1 MRHYI
6 ITNANL
12 QEFIEKAQGGDA
24 EIQYRLSYYY
34 KRRNYV
40 ESMRWLK
47 LAADQGY
54 TPAII
59 DLGKIYLSDEYGVKD
74 LDKAEQYFIKASEL
88 GDTDAMDKIGI
99 SYYCYKHYNEAIK
112 WFKLANNYTHLG
124 HCYFRGYGVDQSYE
138 EAFKCYL
145 AAKNNDRLAMCYFY
159 GYGVAQNYDEAFK
172 YYLAADDKLMLGE
185 CYLNG
190 LGVERNVGKTIE
202 LWEEGAEL
210 PSYVY
215 IEKLAHLYGD
225 GVDMVPDHE
234 KALNLWFEMVHE
246 DDEDGKIK
254 GSVEAMYQIACYY
267 YEGKGVKKSV
277 TKALKWFKHAIDM
290 LYLED
295 GTARYEKYDRE
306 LHDMV
311 YPSYKVDSNCY
322 ISQEPDFI
330 IHARKILI
338 KHGQKSIINKT
349 KKAAQLGDVKAAE
362 ILNEFGIEYIVP
374 KQPEL
379 AIPEVKD
386 EPVIKAEPKREPPIP
401 VFIGDILTHTTFG
414 EGVVCEVDDD
424 SFSVEFTHI
433 GKKKFLNPMAFNK
446 GFLTY

>member
-1 MRHYI
+1 MYKSYTLEEKIELANQGNPEFQHRLARHHLVRTKDYGE
-6 ITNANL
+6 A
-12 QEFIEKAQGGDA
+12 K
-24 EIQYRLSYYY
+24 
-34 KRRNYV
+34 K
-40 ESMRWLK
+40 WLE

-54 TPAII
+54 APALI
-59 DLGKIYLSDEYGVKD
+59 DLGHS
-74 LDKAEQYFIKASEL
+74 YFIGKYTEK
-88 GDTDAMDKIGI
+88 DAEKG
-99 SYYCYKHYNEAIK
+99 ER
-112 WFKLANNYTHLG
+112 
-124 HCYFRGYGVDQSYE
+124 YFRLAIAQGDSKAMLQLGYIYWHGEYVPKNEE
-138 EAFKCYL
+138 EALKLWRASADLGNGGALSALGKCFL
-145 AAKNNDRLAMCYFY
+145 Y
-159 GYGVAQNYDEAFK
+159 GNVVEKNYDEAFK
-172 YYLAADDKLMLGE
+172 CFTAANDTLMLGE

-190 LGVERNVGKTIE
+190 LGVERNVEKTIE
-202 LWEEGAEL
+202 LWKEGAEL

-290 LYLED
+290 LYLDD
-295 GTARYEKYDRE
+295 GIARYEKYDRE

-349 KKAAQLGDVKAAE
+349 KKAAENGDSKAAE
-362 ILNEFGIEYIVP
+362 ILREFKIGFNLP
-374 KQPEL
+374 KLTLPVTL
-379 AIPEVKD
+379 EVKE
-386 EPVIKAEPKREPPIP
+386 EPIATEKPKRESPINIA
-401 VFIGDILTHTTFG
+401 VGDTVLHKTFG
-414 EGVVCEVDDD
+414 EGCVCESEDGYVL
-424 SFSVEFTHI
+424 VEFASV
-433 GKKKFLNPMAFNK
+433 GQKKFLNPEAFNK
-446 GFLTY
+446 GFLKIQELT

>member
-1 MRHYI
+1 MSKLYPLEKIIEFANQGNPEFQHRLARHHLARTKDYGE
-6 ITNANL
+6 A
-12 QEFIEKAQGGDA
+12 K
-24 EIQYRLSYYY
+24 
-34 KRRNYV
+34 K
-40 ESMRWLK
+40 WLE

-54 TPAII
+54 APALI
-59 DLGKIYLSDEYGVKD
+59 DLGHS
-74 LDKAEQYFIKASEL
+74 YFIGKYTEKDAAKGEKYFRLAISQGDSKAMLQLGNIYWYGEYVPKNEEEALKLWRQSAEL
-88 GDTDAMDKIGI
+88 GNGGAL
-99 SYYCYKHYNEAIK
+99 SA
-112 WFKLANNYTHLG
+112 LG
-124 HCYFRGYGVDQSYE
+124 
-138 EAFKCYL
+138 KCYL
-145 AAKNNDRLAMCYFY
+145 Y
-159 GYGVAQNYDEAFK
+159 GNVVEKNYDEAFK
-172 YYLAADDKLMLGE
+172 CFTAANDTLMLGE

-190 LGVERNVGKTIE
+190 LGVERNVEKTIE
-202 LWEEGAEL
+202 LWKEGAEL

-225 GVDMVPDHE
+225 GVDIVPDHE
-234 KALNLWFEMVHE
+234 KALNWWFEMVHE

-290 LYLED
+290 LYLDD
-295 GTARYEKYDRE
+295 GIARYEKYDRE

-362 ILNEFGIEYIVP
+362 ILNEFGIEYTIS
-374 KQPEL
+374 KQSDPVLPE
-379 AIPEVKD
+379 IKD
-386 EPVIKAEPKREPPIP
+386 EPIVKEEPKREPPIP
-401 VFIGDILTHTTFG
+401 VFVGDLLSHKNFG
-414 EGVVCEVDDD
+414 EGVVCEVDNDRIC
-424 SFSVEFTHI
+424 VEFSSV
-433 GKKKFLNPMAFNK
+433 GKKKFLNPEAFNK
-446 GFLTY
+446 GFLWDGLGSFGCNRK